1 MDRWRRLLLLLAC
14 LFAGALVAVVGHGLS
29 GSSAWA
35 LALPLALAIGW
46 WAVADPTACIP
57 SNESK
62 EEGRR

>member
-1 MDRWRRLLLLLAC
+1 MGRWRRLLLLLAC
-14 LFAGALVAVVGHGLS
+14 LLAGALVAVVGHGLS
-29 GSSAWA
+29 GSGAWA

-46 WAVADPTACIP
+46 WAVADPTTCIP